1 MIKIDPRVPFGDV
14 WIAVASVRKVW
25 VVFVYLVMD
34 VAPSGAGVRPLQAE
48 LRCRQ
53 APAMRLSVL
62 VLIGRKL
69 QRKTRLL
76 FGLHAIPAIDG

>member
-1 MIKIDPRVPFGDV
+1 MSVIKIDPRVPFGDV

-53 APAMRLSVL
+53 APAMRLLLLGS
-62 VLIGRKL
+62 IGKH
-69 QRKTRLL
+69 QTRFL
-76 FGLHAIPAIDG
+76 FGLHAIPAIDGR